1 MLRNRLRR
9 NIFCLSLLLSLTY
22 SSIILAQTV
31 KDTPSQDS
39 QIPQQPI
46 FFTDILSII
55 DYNNSDTILS
65 QLGVPGFSR
74 KHGFNYMSFDGWSC
88 RQDHGPVLKF
98 WEKPTSMIGT
108 TLASTDSE
116 TRQMIKEFYRSSVIK
131 LFVNAFSTYENPV
144 SDGLDPVNCSISL
157 LAYIKE
163 YGFDGVNIDF
173 RDIGSFKGK
182 GGLSWMTNFM
192 LNI

>member
-1 MLRNRLRR
+1 
-9 NIFCLSLLLSLTY
+9 
-22 SSIILAQTV
+22 
-31 KDTPSQDS
+31 
-39 QIPQQPI
+39 
-46 FFTDILSII
+46 
-55 DYNNSDTILS
+55 
-65 QLGVPGFSR
+65 
-74 KHGFNYMSFDGWSC
+74 
-88 RQDHGPVLKF
+88 
-98 WEKPTSMIGT
+98 MIGT

-116 TRQMIKEFYRSSVIK
+116 TRQMIKEFYRSSGIK

-144 SDGLDPVNCSISL
+144 SDGLDPINCSISL

-163 YGFDGVNIDF
+163 YEFDGVNIDF